1 MSFTLNKTIIKRL
14 CGEISYK
21 KGEAYY
27 KTDKVDITNY
37 DTQRNICEATV
48 KGNGDFYV
56 KIETAHNGDI
66 VGECSCPS
74 LASFHTYCQH
84 IAAAL
89 LYINNFQ
96 RSGQSLEVNSNKDS
110 MNSKDAQLASGMLN
124 LFDEKPLRPKSKQ
137 HRFDTRKI
145 LDVEFICIPV
155 SSKNGGALFG
165 IQVKLEK
172 LYTVYKLREFLNRV
186 EQRESFI
193 CSNDF
198 TYTPEIYSFQQ
209 ETDAVIQLL
218 IQMYRNEKMY
228 VESLQMD
235 CEQNESMILIPPTS
249 WKEMLSLLSNNSFVR
264 LQHDGKSFHSVHV
277 SKGLLPLAFE
287 FNKGVNGGYTLQ
299 IDGLQQVQVM
309 DTYGYALFEGKLYH
323 LNAGDCNRLV
333 DLKRMMNR
341 SGSNQFHISAEKME
355 QFVAKVVPGL
365 MKLGNVRIDEV
376 ISEHV
381 ETPPLKAKLF
391 LDRVKNRLLAGLEFQ
406 YGNVVINPLE
416 EDGQPSVFNR
426 DEKKEREILEIM
438 NASAFAKTEG
448 GYFMHNEEAE
458 YNFLYHVVPKLKS
471 ILDIYATTAI
481 KLRIH
486 RGNSGPL
493 IRVRRKERIDW
504 LAFRFDIKGIP
515 EAEIKG
521 VLAAL
526 EEKRK
531 YYRLANGSLLSLESK
546 EFNEV
551 NQFIKK
557 SGIRKEFLKGEEVN
571 VPLVRSVKWMSSL
584 QEGSVLSLDQSVQEL
599 MENIRNPKNM
609 KFVVPDSLISVLRE
623 YQKDGFKWMKTLAH
637 YRFGG
642 ILADDMGLGK
652 TLQSIAFIVSVLPEI
667 REKKLPVLVVS
678 PSSLVYNWLSEI
690 KKFTPNIRAAIVD
703 GNQTERR
710 KILKDTTKY
719 DVIITSYP
727 LLRRDVR
734 QYAQPFHT
742 FFLDEA
748 QAFKNHMTQT
758 AKAVKTIQAE
768 YRFGLT
774 GTPVENSLEEL
785 WSIFNVVFPELLP
798 GRKEFG
804 DLKRENIAKRVKP
817 FVLRRLK
824 EDVLKE
830 LPEKI
835 EHLQSSELLPEQKKI
850 YAAYLAKLREET
862 LKHLDKD
869 TLRKNKIR
877 ILAGL
882 TRLRQICCHPGLFV
896 DDYKGSSAKF
906 EQLLEI
912 VEECRSIGKRILI
925 FSQFTKMLS
934 IIGRELNRK
943 AIPYFYLDGNTPS
956 AERVEL
962 CNRFNEGEGDLFLI
976 SLKAG
981 GTGLNLTG
989 ADTVILYDLWWNPA
1003 VEQQAADR
1011 AYRMGQKNTVQVI
1024 KLVAHGTI
1032 EEKMNEL
1039 QESKKHLIAEVIEPG
1054 QEKLSSI
1061 TEEEI
1066 REIFMI

>member
-1 MSFTLNKTIIKRL
+1 MSFILNKTIMKQL
-14 CGEISYK
+14 CGETSYK
-21 KGEAYY
+21 KGEAYC
-27 KTDKVDITNY
+27 KTNKVAITTY
-37 DTQRNICEATV
+37 DAKRNICEATV

-56 KIETAHNGDI
+56 TIETANNGDI
-66 VGECSCPS
+66 VGKCSCPS

-96 RSGQSLEVNSNKDS
+96 RSGQSLEDALKKDPI
-110 MNSKDAQLASGMLN
+110 NAKDTQIASGMLD

-145 LDVEFICIPV
+145 LDVEFIGIPV
-155 SSKNGGALFG
+155 SSQNGGALFG

-186 EQRESFI
+186 EQRDSFI

-198 TYTPEIYSFQQ
+198 TYTPEVYSFQQ

-228 VESLQMD
+228 VESLQMNF
-235 CEQNESMILIPPTS
+235 EQDESIILIPPAS
-249 WKEMLSLLSNNSFVR
+249 WKEMLSLLSNTSFVI
-264 LQHDGKSFHSVHV
+264 LQHDGKSFHGVHI
-277 SKGLLPLAFE
+277 SKGLLPLTFE

-309 DTYGYALFEGKLYH
+309 DTYGYALFEGKLYQ
-323 LNAGDCNRLV
+323 LNTEDCNRLIE
-333 DLKRMMNR
+333 LKRMMNR
-341 SGSNQFHISAEKME
+341 SGSNQFHISSEKME
-355 QFVAKVVPGL
+355 HFVAKVVPGL

-376 ISEHV
+376 ISERV
-381 ETPPLKAKLF
+381 ETAPLKAKLF

-438 NASAFAKTEG
+438 NDSAFAKTEG

-458 YNFLYHVVPKLKS
+458 YNFLYHVVPKLKN

-551 NQFIKK
+551 NQFIKE
-557 SGIRKEFLKGEEVN
+557 SGIRKEILKGEEVN
-571 VPLVRSVKWMSSL
+571 VPLVRSVKWLSSL
-584 QEGSVLSLDQSVQEL
+584 QEGNVLSLDQSVQEL

-609 KFVVPDSLISVLRE
+609 QFTVPDSLVPVLRE
-623 YQKDGFKWMKTLAH
+623 YQKDGFEWMKTLAH

-652 TLQSIAFIVSVLPEI
+652 TLQSIAFIASVLHEI
-667 REKKLPVLVVS
+667 REKKLPALVVS

-690 KKFTPNIRAAIVD
+690 KRFSPHIRAVIVD

-719 DVIITSYP
+719 DVMITSYP

-742 FFLDEA
+742 LFLDEA
-748 QAFKNHMTQT
+748 QAFKNHTTQT
-758 AKAVKTIQAE
+758 AKAVKTIQAK

-785 WSIFNVVFPELLP
+785 WSIFHVVFPELLP

-804 DLKRENIAKRVKP
+804 DLRRENIAKRVKP

-835 EHLQSSELLPEQKKI
+835 EHLQSSELLPEQKKL

-912 VEECRSIGKRILI
+912 VEECRSTGKRILI

-934 IIGRELNRK
+934 IIGRELNRQ

-1054 QEKLSSI
+1054 QEKFSSI

-1066 REIFMI
+1066 REILMI